1 MRAGLLGSGFD
12 PLREILAS
20 SFRKGCAALALT
32 ITVAAVIPQA
42 RAADPIEPPQLD
54 HAIFMREI
62 PAPPAPRPQP
72 SESAPL
78 KQSPESDVLSGIGS
92 MALGTLV
99 TLAIEIALCT
109 TTGICAVTMPP

>member
-1 MRAGLLGSGFD
+1 MLNLFIK
-12 PLREILAS
+12 P
-20 SFRKGCAALALT
+20 LALSALL
-32 ITVAAVIPQA
+32 AAVSPQA

-62 PAPPAPRPQP
+62 PAPPARRP
-72 SESAPL
+72 SESAPP
-78 KQSPESDVLSGIGS
+78 KQPPESDVLSGIGS